1 MKIAYICIYTCA
13 AMKSVV
19 PQRRPILCADTVKR
33 RNARERTKHYKS
45 VRMPC
50 EGRDVIKKLN
60 ATDFAC
66 ALLALTQRHED
77 LQMSQNNECHTYVS
91 RKKRTPKIQN
101 VSKREKTKNTGTYM
115 CTANTQT
122 HKNIFRQWR
131 ELSLGTNRCFAPCQW
146 DVRAHVRVPASEF
159 TFNCMFHA
167 GEEMKIAHSNYRH
180 SWSNVARRASIR
192 VYGDT
197 TNWRVFGVLTR
208 KNSNFLGIQIRA
220 IKKCANCRAIPQ
232 TRNMRR
238 ETKRLLVFGMSVRVP
253 L

>member
-1 MKIAYICIYTCA
+1 
-13 AMKSVV
+13 
-19 PQRRPILCADTVKR
+19 
-33 RNARERTKHYKS
+33 
-45 VRMPC
+45 MP
-50 EGRDVIKKLN
+50 EKGQNTIKV
-60 ATDFAC
+60 
-66 ALLALTQRHED
+66 
-77 LQMSQNNECHTYVS
+77 SECHAKGGMSSRSWMLQILHVHFSLSHRDMKTY
-91 RKKRTPKIQN
+91 KCHKTTN
-101 VSKREKTKNTGTYM
+101 VTHMCHGRSGRQKYRMSVKERRQKTQVHICVQLTHK
-115 CTANTQT
+115 

-159 TFNCMFHA
+159 TFNCTFHA